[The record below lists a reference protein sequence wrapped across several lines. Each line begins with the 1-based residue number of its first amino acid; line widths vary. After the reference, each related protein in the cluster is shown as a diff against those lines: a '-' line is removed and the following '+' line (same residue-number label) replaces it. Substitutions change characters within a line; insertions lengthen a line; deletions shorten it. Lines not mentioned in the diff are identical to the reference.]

1 MKVNGQEFDQNG
13 RESSTFMQRF
23 TLISVD
29 VHLNLTIELDCREG
43 WRVHRGARLP
53 GLLRDLPAG
62 QPGRLDRGNGL
73 RRKHVYLQSKFT

>member
-29 VHLNLTIELDCREG
+29 VHLNLTIELDYFFG
-43 WRVHRGARLP
+43 KSLS
-53 GLLRDLPAG
+53 DT
-62 QPGRLDRGNGL
+62 DRALN
-73 RRKHVYLQSKFT
+73 